1 MARQSFC
8 EERMEYLKLLASLL
22 IPLSIALVGFFV
34 QRALAAQSRSWKF
47 QDRIVDKRIEVYEK
61 IAEDLN
67 RIYCYVMDVG
77 TFKSETPDTIIAA
90 KRNVDRYMHI
100 YQAIWSEDTFNAFSE
115 YVNSAFDTYQDV
127 GKDAAIRS
135 RSSEKRAAQKNRN
148 EEWPA
153 SWDERFTG
161 ERDPKHREKYKELVR
176 LLSRDLM
183 HTIHQSPE

>member
-1 MARQSFC
+1 V
-8 EERMEYLKLLASLL
+8 EYLKLLTSLL
-22 IPLSIALVGFFV
+22 IPLSIALVGFLV

-90 KRNVDRYMHI
+90 KRNVDRYMYI
-100 YQAIWSEDTFNAFSE
+100 YQAIWSEDTFKAFKVYE
-115 YVNSAFDTYQDV
+115 KSAFKMYQDI
-127 GKDAAIRS
+127 GEDADIRS
-135 RSSEKRAAQKNRN
+135 PFLEKRAAREKRN
-148 EEWPA
+148 EAWPE
-153 SWDERFTG
+153 SWDKRFTK
-161 ERDPKHREKYKELVR
+161 ERDPKHKEKYQELIR

-183 HTIHQSPE
+183 HTIHHRAD